1 MGKLNREEIDELLGR
16 PLVSVVS
23 TVRPDGTP
31 HMTPVWHL
39 VDGDDV
45 VLTVDNSS
53 VKARNVRANPVAALS
68 VVTDETPQRWLLV
81 SGTCGA
87 VDRAARRRS
96 RERSRCTIWGRKRGY
111 HTRSRRMKD
120 FDFVLLRI
128 KPTRVVGFDG
138 EEE

>member
-1 MGKLNREEIDELLGR
+1 MGKLSREDIDELLGR

-39 VDGDDV
+39 VDGDEV
-45 VLTVDNSS
+45 VLTVDSSS

-81 SGTCGA
+81 SGKAELSTE
-87 VDRAARRRS
+87 RLEEIARKVSVHYMGEEEGIPYSEQAMR
-96 RERSRCTIWGRKRGY
+96 
-111 HTRSRRMKD
+111 D

>member
-53 VKARNVRANPVAALS
+53 VKARNVRTNPVAALT

-81 SGTCGA
+81 SGKAELSTE
-87 VDRAARRRS
+87 RLEEIARKVS
-96 RERSRCTIWGRKRGY
+96 VHYMGEEEGIPYSKQA
-111 HTRSRRMKD
+111 MKD

>member
-1 MGKLNREEIDELLGR
+1 MGKLSREEIDELLGR

-45 VLTVDNSS
+45 IVTVDSSS

-81 SGTCGA
+81 SGKAELSTE
-87 VDRAARRRS
+87 RLEEIARKVS
-96 RERSRCTIWGRKRGY
+96 VHYMGEEEGIPYSEQA
-111 HTRSRRMKD
+111 MKD

-128 KPTRVVGFDG
+128 RPTRVVGFDG

>member
-81 SGTCGA
+81 SGKAELSTE
-87 VDRAARRRS
+87 RLEEIARKVS
-96 RERSRCTIWGRKRGY
+96 VHYMGEEEGIPYSEQA
-111 HTRSRRMKD
+111 MKD

-138 EEE
+138 EEA

>member
-1 MGKLNREEIDELLGR
+1 MGKLSREEIEELLGR

-23 TVRPDGTP
+23 TIRPDGTP

-39 VDGDDV
+39 VDGADV
-45 VLTVDNSS
+45 VLTVDSSS
-53 VKARNVRANPVAALS
+53 VKARNVRGNPVAALS

-81 SGTCGA
+81 SGKAELST
-87 VDRAARRRS
+87 
-96 RERSRCTIWGRKRGY
+96 ERSEEIVRKISVHYMGEEEGIPY
-111 HTRSRRMKD
+111 SEQAMKD
-120 FDFVLLRI
+120 FEFVLLRI